1 MPPLPP
7 DVSIR
12 LEEAQDRLFELKNK
26 FDIDVNFDFAEKAAA
41 VAEAKAQLAEKAF
54 KFENMAEVNAQI
66 ASSIDAGRLA
76 GLKAPRWAVSRS
88 PRSRSFS
95 GRTQSDDRL
104 YDAGQRALEGRRW
117 DEALEDFNQVAARAG
132 ARADGAWYW
141 KAYTLNKL
149 GRRDEA
155 LAAIAELRKSYASSR
170 WLDDAKALELEVQ
183 QGSGQRVS
191 PEAESDEELKL
202 LALNGLVQS
211 DPDRAFPLLENLLKS
226 AQSPRLKKNAVYV
239 LAQSNSPRAA
249 QLLEQVARGQGNPD
263 LQLSAIRFLGEKRRQ
278 SNGGQILSEI
288 YTASNDATVKRAIIS
303 SLESARDKDRLL
315 QIAKTERTADLRL
328 DAIRNLANINAA
340 QAELWQLYQ
349 SESDPQIRQ
358 QILES
363 MPSDGQ
369 SRQVPGSRPQRQGR
383 QAAPP
388 GRPEPELDA
397 RRQHGRRPGRDVWHR
412 AGSSR

>member
-1 MPPLPP
+1 MPLM
-7 DVSIR
+7 R
-12 LEEAQDRLFELKNK
+12 GFKAGMGG
-26 FDIDVNFDFAEKAAA
+26 FA
-41 VAEAKAQLAEKAF
+41 F
-54 KFENMAEVNAQI
+54 
-66 ASSIDAGRLA
+66 
-76 GLKAPRWAVSRS
+76 APQKMG
-88 PRSRSFS
+88 

-104 YDAGQRALEGRRW
+104 YDAGQRALEQRRW
-117 DEALEDFNQVAARAG
+117 DEALEDFNQVSARAG

-155 LAAIAELRKSYASSR
+155 LAAIAELRKTYASSR
-170 WLDDAKALELEVQ
+170 WMDDAKALELEVK

-202 LALNGLVQS
+202 LALNGLMQS

-226 AQSPRLKKNAVYV
+226 AQSPRLKRNAVYV

-263 LQLSAIRFLGEKRRQ
+263 LQLSAIRYLGEKRRQ

-288 YTASNDATVKRAIIS
+288 YASSNDVTVKRAIIG

-315 QIAKTERTADLRL
+315 QIAKTEKAADLRL
-328 DAIRNLANINAA
+328 DAIRNLAGINSA

-349 SESDPQIRQ
+349 SETDPQIRQ
-358 QILES
+358 QILEA
-363 MPSDGQ
+363 MPQNGNLDKFLEVARSDKDAKL
-369 SRQVPGSRPQRQGR
+369 RR
-383 QAAPP
+383 QAIQNLGSTRAVST
-388 GRPEPELDA
+388 GDGLVAMYGTEQDQQVKNSIIDALYSQRNVKALVAAARGEKDSNMKKRILERLVNMRSPEANDYLMEILK
-397 RRQHGRRPGRDVWHR
+397 
-412 AGSSR
+412 